1 MEESAFAVGW
11 LCSASMRRADCVRRI
26 RDDRYIS
33 VSEDT
38 LQEGHFTRFFLD
50 IIAV

>member
-11 LCSASMRRADCVRRI
+11 LCSASMRRADCVQRI

-38 LQEGHFTRFFLD
+38 TRRTFYKNLSD